1 MAQLVIRYLDDEVK
15 ARLQQRAARHGQS
28 MEAEVRDLLRDA
40 LKDEDAP
47 AGGLGTEIAALFSRV
62 GFDAD
67 IPELRGSCLSPL
79 WIRRKD

>member
-1 MAQLVIRYLDDEVK
+1 MAQLVIRHLDDEVK

-28 MEAEVRDLLRDA
+28 VEGEVRDILRDA

-67 IPELRGSCLSPL
+67 IPELRGLLSIPSVGP
-79 WIRRKD
+79 WDG